1 MDNMPNK
8 QNANV
13 KDSTSVIKL
22 DVSPRKEPIQKR
34 QRDSSLA
41 LKPSAKRQKFNN
53 RTYYES
59 PLKHLGKSID
69 RTNSA
74 VSLDESVVVI
84 EDNTDFQASK
94 SSASAKSNSTQL
106 TCPDDSIII
115 LSDNEEI
122 SEKQINI
129 EKRNRRIIH
138 DQDSSTVN
146 AQVSEVASVEKRTIK
161 KKNRFQSRIT
171 SRKAKYGAKTIVRKV
186 NCQKKEDL
194 MPKMQPISI
203 DSEDENIIPND
214 DTTKSQAKIAID
226 NNSESL
232 WTSKDVSPPNFQGDV
247 KESTKNTKTNSLRT
261 ESTIQS
267 EATPDDVLIIWT
279 QTERCHTGAKEL
291 PSACEEP
298 TEEPSN
304 LEERSG
310 FCIDTKGDP
319 SSLHHLNEN
328 NNKSDKTKQQLNPN
342 WARFT
347 KYQSSANLPVKKPN
361 IGLHQPEVN
370 AVGRCY
376 TTEIVV
382 KRPGSLRD
390 IVIDGSNIAMAY
402 TNHKYFSE
410 TGLKL
415 VIDYFKLRGHTVKT
429 FIPQHKRSMKH
440 QLLEQLYS
448 EGIVVFTPSRYIGG
462 KRISSHDD
470 RYILEYATMCDGIV
484 VSLDQYRDLYAEKPE
499 WKNTIENRLL
509 VPTFVG
515 KCVMFPEDPLGRR
528 GPKLEEFLRH

>member
-8 QNANV
+8 QSTNV
-13 KDSTSVIKL
+13 EDSTLVIKL
-22 DVSPRKEPIQKR
+22 DVSPRKVPIQKR
-34 QRDSSLA
+34 QGDSSLA
-41 LKPSAKRQKFNN
+41 LKPSAKRRKLNN
-53 RTYYES
+53 KTYYES

-69 RTNSA
+69 KTISA
-74 VSLDESVVVI
+74 VSLDESVIVI
-84 EDNTDFQASK
+84 EEYMDVTASK
-94 SSASAKSNSTQL
+94 SSACPQSSSKQL

-115 LSDNEEI
+115 LSDNEGV
-122 SEKQINI
+122 SEETTHVKN
-129 EKRNRRIIH
+129 KNHRIIQ
-138 DQDSSTVN
+138 DKDSSMINTE
-146 AQVSEVASVEKRTIK
+146 VSEVASVEKRMT
-161 KKNRFQSRIT
+161 
-171 SRKAKYGAKTIVRKV
+171 RKRNKRAAARNAKFGAKTTVRKAD
-186 NCQKKEDL
+186 CQDKGNL
-194 MPKMQPISI
+194 MPKMLSISI

-214 DTTKSQAKIAID
+214 DTTKPQAKIATV

-232 WTSKDVSPPNFQGDV
+232 SISKNVPPTNSQGDI
-247 KESTKNTKTNSLRT
+247 KESTKKTKTSPLRT
-261 ESTIQS
+261 ESSSQS
-267 EATPDDVLIIWT
+267 AASPDDILIVWT
-279 QTERCHTGAKEL
+279 QTEGCHTAAEQL
-291 PSACEEP
+291 ASLCV

-310 FCIDTKGDP
+310 YCIDTQGDP
-319 SSLHHLNEN
+319 SSFRNLNEKH
-328 NNKSDKTKQQLNPN
+328 NKNKERKREKTKQRQNPN

-347 KYQSSANLPVKKPN
+347 EYQSSTNLPPKEPN
-361 IGLHQPEVN
+361 IGLNQPEIN

-376 TTEIVV
+376 TKEIVV

-390 IVIDGSNIAMAY
+390 IVIDGCNIAMAY

-415 VIDYFKLRGHTVKT
+415 VIDYFKLRGHTVKA

-448 EGIVVFTPSRYIGG
+448 EGIVVFTPSRHIGG

-515 KCVMFPEDPLGRR
+515 KCVMFPEDPLGRS